1 LTFAVEKANFD
12 LFREIWEKEG
22 VMDIEKKFKEL
33 GISLPAPPKPVANY
47 VPAVKVGN
55 LLFVSGH
62 GPFNDGKTIIS
73 GKLGKELTVDEGYKT
88 ARNVALNC
96 LASVKATLGDLNKV
110 KRVVKL
116 LGMVNCT
123 EDFKDPP
130 KVINGASDLL
140 VEVFGDAGRHA
151 RSAVGMQS
159 LPNGIPVEI
168 EMILEVG

>member
-1 LTFAVEKANFD
+1 MSADKKL
-12 LFREIWEKEG
+12 KE
-22 VMDIEKKFKEL
+22 M
-33 GISLPAPPKPVANY
+33 GITLPEPPKPVANY
-47 VPAVKVGN
+47 VPAVKAGN

-62 GPFNDGKTIIS
+62 GPYNDGKTVLS
-73 GKLGKELTVDEGYKT
+73 GKLGKELNIEEGYKT

-96 LASVKATLGDLNKV
+96 LASVKATLGDLDKV

-123 EDFKDPP
+123 EDFKDQP

-140 VEVFGDAGRHA
+140 VEVFGEKGKHA

-159 LPNGIPVEI
+159 LPNNIPVEI